1 MAYKIGYMVK
11 DQYDCVGVITK
22 VYANWEDLK
31 SKNKF
36 LTLDDNDLDPVEKLI
51 QGDPKDK
58 WLELQEIP
66 YTPNQLEEPWYTVS
80 CLFGGSAWASEST
93 LTSTNS
99 LN

>member
-1 MAYKIGYMVK
+1 MRYKIGCVVK
-11 DQYDCVGVITK
+11 DKYDCVGVVTK

-36 LTLDDNDLDPVEKLI
+36 LTLDDNNLDQIEKLI
-51 QGDPKDK
+51 KGDVKDK

-66 YTPNQLEEPWYTVS
+66 YTLKQLEETWYSIS
-80 CLFGGSAWASEST
+80 CLFGGSIWASEST
-93 LTSTNS
+93 LTSTNT